1 MIRRLV
7 FFLTAHVVVATV
19 GAAALERDLGLG
31 LAYVRAKQ
39 LPADL
44 PTKPTGKVPPCV
56 IDVRYTDADAVAVTT
71 FVAWLRFRATARTPV
86 FVLAN
91 AATSAVL
98 LDALANRGAVEG
110 AVVIGVPG
118 GRFRP
123 DSAVKS
129 ETEDERKAYEALEGG
144 AALEALL
151 ADYPDKVRNDEASLV
166 RGQSGSGDTPVDLP
180 AENSARRRNTPT
192 IDVALQRAVHLHRAL
207 VALKK
212 L

>member
-1 MIRRLV
+1 MTRRHV
-7 FFLTAHVVVATV
+7 FFLTALSTATIAS
-19 GAAALERDLGLG
+19 AAPLERDLGQG
-31 LAYVRAKQ
+31 LTYVRAKQ

-44 PTKPTGKVPPCV
+44 PTKPAGKVPPCV
-56 IDVRYTDADAVAVTT
+56 IDVRYVEADAVAVTT
-71 FVAWLRFRATARTPV
+71 FTAWLRFRATARTPV

-91 AATSAVL
+91 SATSAAL
-98 LDALANRGAVEG
+98 LEALANRGGGEG

-129 ETEDERKAYEALEGG
+129 EAEDERKAYDALENG
-144 AALEALL
+144 ASLEAIL
-151 ADYPDKVRNDEASLV
+151 ADYPDKARNDEASLV
-166 RGQSGSGDTPVDLP
+166 RDRGADLP
-180 AENSARRRNTPT
+180 VELPSGKSAPRRNYPT
-192 IDVALQRAVHLHRAL
+192 IDAALQRAVHLHRAL

>member
-7 FFLTAHVVVATV
+7 FLFTAL
-19 GAAALERDLGLG
+19 AAATTALAAPLERDLGQG
-31 LAYVRAKQ
+31 LTYVRAKQ

-56 IDVRYTDADAVAVTT
+56 IDVRYVDADAVAATT
-71 FVAWLRFRATARTPV
+71 FVAWLRFRATSRTPV

-91 AATSAVL
+91 SATSSAL
-98 LDALANRGAVEG
+98 LDALVNRGAVEG
-110 AVVIGVPG
+110 AVVIGVPS

-129 ETEDERKAYEALEGG
+129 EAEDERKAYDALENG
-144 AALEALL
+144 AALEAIL

-166 RGQSGSGDTPVDLP
+166 RGQSSSGDTPVDLP

-192 IDVALQRAVHLHRAL
+192 IDAALQRAVHLHRAL